1 MFGGEGEERRGGGGG
16 GGGGARWYKGKLV
29 EVVMRDSGHWR
40 GKLRCISDFL
50 VLQH

>member
-1 MFGGEGEERRGGGGG
+1 
-16 GGGGARWYKGKLV
+16 LV

-50 VLQH
+50 VF